1 MESNITNIEPHQIL
15 TVDDT
20 ITIAVD
26 ELVELTANPI
36 ETVLNQTFFN
46 HRNKTGRFID
56 EDLDAF
62 DELRLVFMI
71 LRAHRRV
78 LWSMC
83 GSPRSVEP

>member
-36 ETVLNQTFFN
+36 ETVLNRTFFN

-56 EDLDAF
+56 EDLD
-62 DELRLVFMI
+62 ELRLVFMI
-71 LRAHRRV
+71 DRLSFLDGCRGHRAAQC
-78 LWSMC
+78 W
-83 GSPRSVEP
+83 

>member
-1 MESNITNIEPHQIL
+1 MENNITNIEPHQIRN
-15 TVDDT
+15 VDEI

-26 ELVELTANPI
+26 ELVELTTNPI
-36 ETVLNQTFFN
+36 ETVLNRTFFN

-56 EDLDAF
+56 EDL

-83 GSPRSVEP
+83 GSPR